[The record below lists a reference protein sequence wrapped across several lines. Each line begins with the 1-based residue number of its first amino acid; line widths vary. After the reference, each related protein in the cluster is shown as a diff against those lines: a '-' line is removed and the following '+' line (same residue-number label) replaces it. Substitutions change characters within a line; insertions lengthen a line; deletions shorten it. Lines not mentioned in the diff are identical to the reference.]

1 MVLDALCGVVPPE
14 MVLIITK
21 KEMAKEVW
29 DAIAT
34 MRVSDNFMKKA
45 MTQQLCRKFDLTTFN
60 DGEIIKDYVL

>member
-45 MTQQLCRKFDLTTFN
+45 TTQQLCRKFDLATFN

>member
-45 MTQQLCRKFDLTTFN
+45 TT
-60 DGEIIKDYVL
+60 

>member
-45 MTQQLCRKFDLTTFN
+45 TTQQLCRKFDLTTFN